1 MDSDGET
8 HAGGHAWEDA
18 DGSGRQVPRA
28 RGRSGRRSRQSAG
41 DEGGQGAKSEDSADD
56 WFSELAKPNDRSS
69 PSGLFSDADWSSG
82 PGWAP
87 EPGEGDGSRERGQA
101 EGRRRSGRARF
112 GSGEESR
119 QERSGR
125 RARSSGMNRRGDGGA
140 RASGWGGRG
149 GARGSGSGG
158 DREGLGLGSDGLGD
172 DRAHASGWDE
182 HGDSHVHGSGRD
194 EYGDSHVHGSGRD
207 EYGDSHARGSGRDG
221 HGDSHAQGSGWDEGR
236 GGRGRDSGAGG
247 REGGRGS
254 GRDGQGDGPEARA
267 RAVCLRLLTMA
278 PRTRAQ
284 LAEALR
290 KREIPDDVAE
300 AVLERF
306 SEVGLIDDEAFAAA
320 WVSSRH
326 AGRGLAR
333 RALAQELRHRGVS
346 EDTVKDAVEQ
356 LDPDEEVET
365 ARRLVARKL
374 PGTRNAE
381 PQART
386 RRLVGMLARKGYS
399 PALAFRVV
407 REALEQESLAYPDSD
422 EDDFIPP
429 QTDDLIPPEAYDD

>member
-1 MDSDGET
+1 
-8 HAGGHAWEDA
+8 
-18 DGSGRQVPRA
+18 
-28 RGRSGRRSRQSAG
+28 
-41 DEGGQGAKSEDSADD
+41 
-56 WFSELAKPNDRSS
+56 
-69 PSGLFSDADWSSG
+69 
-82 PGWAP
+82 
-87 EPGEGDGSRERGQA
+87 
-101 EGRRRSGRARF
+101 
-112 GSGEESR
+112 
-119 QERSGR
+119 
-125 RARSSGMNRRGDGGA
+125 
-140 RASGWGGRG
+140 
-149 GARGSGSGG
+149 
-158 DREGLGLGSDGLGD
+158 
-172 DRAHASGWDE
+172 
-182 HGDSHVHGSGRD
+182 
-194 EYGDSHVHGSGRD
+194 
-207 EYGDSHARGSGRDG
+207 
-221 HGDSHAQGSGWDEGR
+221 
-236 GGRGRDSGAGG
+236 
-247 REGGRGS
+247 
-254 GRDGQGDGPEARA
+254 
-267 RAVCLRLLTMA
+267 MA